1 MKKDKIIEAEIVTD
15 EKPYF
20 FPRLIAYI
28 IDIILIGLVSS
39 LILTVIPTDSK
50 KDTYMK
56 EFEIIQK
63 DFLDKKIDVSEYMSR
78 SKDVVYEIDYI
89 STPAVLIEVVLY
101 IGYFIVFQTMNG
113 GQTLGKKLMKI
124 KVVSTKDSKLSFDQ
138 VTIRALIIDS
148 IAINVLMVAFIL
160 FLAKDYYY
168 YGSLAL
174 QALSSLIVIVTLV
187 MIFVRKDGRGLHD
200 IAASTK
206 VVNCK

>member
-56 EFEIIQK
+56 EFELIQK

>member
-1 MKKDKIIEAEIVTD
+1 MKKDKIVEAEIVTD

-56 EFEIIQK
+56 EFELIQK

-124 KVVSTKDSKLSFDQ
+124 RVVSTKDDKLSFDQ